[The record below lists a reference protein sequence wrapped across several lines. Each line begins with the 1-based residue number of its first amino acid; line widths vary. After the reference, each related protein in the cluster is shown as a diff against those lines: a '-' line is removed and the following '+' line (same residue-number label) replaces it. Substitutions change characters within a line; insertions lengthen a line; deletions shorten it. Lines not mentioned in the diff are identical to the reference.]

1 MKSQLQCS
9 FEPVFAS
16 GSEED
21 EKILQELS
29 YFAGE
34 IVKEHFDPII
44 GTAQNDYMIAKFQSA
59 DAIRAQIKEGYEYY
73 LVKAEGETVGFFALV
88 RDLPE
93 REGRLYI
100 SKYYV
105 HKRFRGNGYASRMF
119 DFMRLQAQADGNKGL
134 YLHVNRENES
144 AIRVYEHL
152 GFVKAD
158 TMQTDIG
165 NGFIMDDF
173 VMEWLF

>member
-1 MKSQLQCS
+1 MEKQLQCS
-9 FEPVFAS
+9 FELVSAS

-29 YFAGE
+29 HFAGE

-44 GTAQNDYMIAKFQSA
+44 GAAQNDYMIAKFQSA
-59 DAIRAQIKEGYEYY
+59 NAIRAQIKEGYEYY
-73 LVKAEGETVGFFALV
+73 LVGAEGETVGFFALV

-93 REGRLYI
+93 REDRLYI

-105 HKRFRGNGYASRMF
+105 HQCFRGKGYASRMF
-119 DFMRLQAQADGNKGL
+119 DFMRQKAKAVGNKGL

-144 AIRVYEHL
+144 AISVYEHL
-152 GFVKAD
+152 GFVKVD
-158 TMQTDIG
+158 TMKTDIG
-165 NGFIMDDF
+165 NGFIMDDY
-173 VMEWLF
+173 VMEYLF